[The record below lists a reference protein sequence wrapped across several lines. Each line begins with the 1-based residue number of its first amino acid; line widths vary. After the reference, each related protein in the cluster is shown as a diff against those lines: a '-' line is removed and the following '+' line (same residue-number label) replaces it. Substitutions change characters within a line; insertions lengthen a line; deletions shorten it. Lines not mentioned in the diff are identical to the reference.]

1 MTGASAVTMLIRFVA
16 LVNKSVGAGP
26 IVRLRTGG
34 LNLAS
39 SSSLYVT
46 AKAGSN
52 PSGFVSGTSFKPIAA
67 ATSVII
73 SVTERMGVGG
83 CDL

>member
-34 LNLAS
+34 LNSAS

-46 AKAGSN
+46 AKAGSK
-52 PSGFVSGTSFKPIAA
+52 PSGFVSGTSFRLIALLA
-67 ATSVII
+67 SASTSIA
-73 SVTERMGVGG
+73 ERIGVGG
-83 CDL
+83 CG